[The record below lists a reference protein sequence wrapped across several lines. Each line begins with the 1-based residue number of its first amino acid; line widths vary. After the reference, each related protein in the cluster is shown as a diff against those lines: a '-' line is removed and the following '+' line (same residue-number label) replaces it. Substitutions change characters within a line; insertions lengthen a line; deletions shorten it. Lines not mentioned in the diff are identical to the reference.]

1 MASTNRRAMILL
13 LVLSGVIISICMGLR
28 QSLGLFMRS
37 MTIDAGV
44 SAATF
49 GFAIALQNIVWG
61 ISQPF
66 IGVLAFTLQWLM
78 DERPPA
84 EYQRLRQ
91 GGLQPA

>member
-1 MASTNRRAMILL
+1 MTQRRAMILL
-13 LVLSGVIISICMGLR
+13 LVLSGTIISICMGLR
-28 QSLGLFMRS
+28 QSMGLFMRP
-37 MTIDAGV
+37 MTLDLGI
-44 SAATF
+44 SAASF

-84 EYQRLRQ
+84 EYQHLRQ